1 VKSNFLLRLESQYK
15 RVISDIINNE
25 LQKDIGLVT
34 ITSCD
39 ITSDLEYLTVY
50 YTVLSKYDNKKAR
63 EGLEQVKGFIR
74 SSIASRV
81 KARKTP
87 QLIFKLDDSYNQE
100 RHIEELLES
109 LKK

>member
-25 LQKDIGLVT
+25 LKKDIGLVT

-39 ITSDLEYLTVY
+39 ITTDLEYLTVF

-63 EGLEQVKGFIR
+63 EGLDNVKGFIR
-74 SSIASRV
+74 SQLASRV
-81 KARKTP
+81 KSRKTP
-87 QLIFKLDDSYNQE
+87 QLIFKLDDSFEQA

-109 LKK
+109 IKK